1 MVAGSHHHCDV
12 IAWRPVNFWWQ
23 QRSSSIYL
31 FFVLNEV
38 AEKT

>member
-1 MVAGSHHHCDV
+1 MVAGSHHHCNV
-12 IAWRPVNFWWQ
+12 IAWRPAHIWGQ
-23 QRSSSIYL
+23 QRRSSIYL